1 MLITIHWKKKW
12 NVNFFSILFQTRKWP
27 WSIQQ
32 KEEEN
37 KNLRDHIS
45 LALMVKLKRG
55 CVFGKNLY
63 AIDIFFFCFH
73 ELSCLL
79 KHGINLKLN
88 GLTCLPSS
96 FVGFLSGSKWMP
108 NVSFAFQ
115 SISSFVFAPMYWA
128 WSIQQKEEENDK
140 KWSSC

>member
-1 MLITIHWKKKW
+1 MLITTHWKKIW
-12 NVNFFSILFQTRKWP
+12 NVNFFSILFQTRKWA

-55 CVFGKNLY
+55 CVLRWNWY
-63 AIDIFFFCFH
+63 TIDIFFLFSWVVLFY
-73 ELSCLL
+73 S
-79 KHGINLKLN
+79 N
-88 GLTCLPSS
+88 
-96 FVGFLSGSKWMP
+96 M
-108 NVSFAFQ
+108 A
-115 SISSFVFAPMYWA
+115 SISNSMVSHVFQTQ
-128 WSIQQKEEENDK
+128 WSLFPSNPQAHFFLLLSIELGPYSRRKRTWHK